1 MCLQRYGLDTKRNFW
16 RRNDD
21 VYPKR
26 QIYFHFNS
34 KSVIK
39 NALELVL
46 GPFTSNPQQ
55 VKKKIWGV
63 LENSRTPPW
72 KFPGPDQWFFAPW
85 KIPGPPSLE
94 NSRTQPVT
102 RSWIFL
108 STIHWHL
115 SQSRFQLRWENLLR
129 HNPLFT
135 LIPWGAFHIKAQ
147 YEWSSSNVNFV

>member
-1 MCLQRYGLDTKRNFW
+1 MCLQRYELDTKHNFW

-55 VKKKIWGV
+55 VKKNFLGGTGKFQD
-63 LENSRTPPW
+63 PPW

-85 KIPGPPSLE
+85 KIPGPPPLE

-129 HNPLFT
+129 DNPLFT
-135 LIPWGAFHIKAQ
+135 LIPWAAAAFHI
-147 YEWSSSNVNFV
+147 